1 MKRIEEGIHVIH
13 AGAASN
19 ASAEDEPMDEPLPE
33 PFASITLVSP
43 GSPADLCVSP
53 IQDYF

>member
-19 ASAEDEPMDEPLPE
+19 PSAEDEPMDELLPE
-33 PFASITLVSP
+33 PFASITIVSP

-53 IQDYF
+53 I

>member
-19 ASAEDEPMDEPLPE
+19 PSAQDEPMDELLPE

-43 GSPADLCVSP
+43 GSPADLCVRP
-53 IQDYF
+53 IQHYF